1 MIHATTKTTQE
12 TKIGLTPEI
21 IAEAREAGILEH
33 ILPSGSKIHF
43 TFTKGRERNSF
54 DVGRDETHTYLILHK
69 AMKKKY
75 VLNNDASS
83 KGWPSYSIRPYIKE
97 LFNSLPDDIKKIA
110 VPMHIKQML
119 LSGETVESEDMAFL
133 LSAVNVFGYDYTVRH
148 PHRDFG
154 TQIDIFEDP
163 RNRLRFQHD
172 TDTTCCWWLRSD
184 LRSDD
189 DNNERDVQYISCHG
203 YAVGSDGGLT
213 RVSSA
218 MGEAPMASLIFAVC
232 IENRR

>member
-12 TKIGLTPEI
+12 TKIGLTPKI
-21 IAEAREAGILEH
+21 IAEAREAGVLEH

-43 TFTKGRERNSF
+43 TFDKGRERNSF

-97 LFNSLPDDIKKIA
+97 LFNGLPDDIKKIA
-110 VPMHIKQML
+110 VPMHIKQL
-119 LSGETVESEDMAFL
+119 IVSGETVESEDMAFL
-133 LSAVNVFGYDYTVRH
+133 LSAVNVFGYDYTVSY

-154 TQIDIFEDP
+154 TQIDIFKDP
-163 RNRLRFQHD
+163 RNRLRFQYG
-172 TDTTCCWWLRSD
+172 TDTTCYWWLRSD
-184 LRSDD
+184 DD
-189 DNNERDVQYISCHG
+189 SERDAQYISYQG
-203 YAVGSDGGLT
+203 YAVGSDGGFT

-218 MGEAPMASLIFAVC
+218 MGEIPMASIIFAVC
-232 IENRR
+232 IENRE